1 VSCRAVKGQN
11 VPQDESSSESCPHC
25 EINELVQEHIEGQEK
40 VGIADLAANL
50 EEAGTWYYV
59 VDCATCKA
67 VIPFKHAPEG
77 EPILSFPT
85 MRVRC
90 FQCHTNHTYAA
101 DLVSHRKAAAPRGIF
116 KRDRGQL
123 LSEPLFD
130 RPHQP
135 VIPPSQRTCDGD
147 REASRDRHE
156 DRGED
161 SGGRATLE
169 CEIAPVSSSLSRDDV
184 VIAAVSGKRATIF
197 FLSSC
202 FFTAGWVSQL
212 ALYIFYNESRSSGP
226 TVLLGTAY
234 FGTVLLG
241 LVLFIFGAGSFFVEA
256 CDLKRNI
263 DKFVLKPS
271 SSRLAALRGA
281 AQTFLNW

>member
-1 VSCRAVKGQN
+1 VKGQK

-135 VIPPSQRTCDGD
+135 VIPPSQHRVTAIEKHLGID
-147 REASRDRHE
+147 
-156 DRGED
+156 
-161 SGGRATLE
+161 TK
-169 CEIAPVSSSLSRDDV
+169 
-184 VIAAVSGKRATIF
+184 IAARTREDAR
-197 FLSSC
+197 
-202 FFTAGWVSQL
+202 
-212 ALYIFYNESRSSGP
+212 RSNVRSP
-226 TVLLGTAY
+226 
-234 FGTVLLG
+234 
-241 LVLFIFGAGSFFVEA
+241 
-256 CDLKRNI
+256 
-263 DKFVLKPS
+263 PS
-271 SSRLAALRGA
+271 VHHCRVMML
-281 AQTFLNW
+281 

>member
-1 VSCRAVKGQN
+1 VKGQKI
-11 VPQDESSSESCPHC
+11 PQDESSSESCPHC
-25 EINELVQEHIEGQEK
+25 EINELVREHIEGQEK

-123 LSEPLFD
+123 LSEPLSH

-135 VIPPSQRTCDGD
+135 VIPPSQTCDGD
-147 REASRDRHE
+147 QEASRDRQE

-226 TVLLGTAY
+226 AMLLGTAY
-234 FGTVLLG
+234 LGTVLLG
-241 LVLFIFGAGSFFVEA
+241 LVLFMFGAGSFFV
-256 CDLKRNI
+256 DRNI
-263 DKFVLKPS
+263 DKFVLKPFR
-271 SSRLAALRGA
+271 SRLTALRRT